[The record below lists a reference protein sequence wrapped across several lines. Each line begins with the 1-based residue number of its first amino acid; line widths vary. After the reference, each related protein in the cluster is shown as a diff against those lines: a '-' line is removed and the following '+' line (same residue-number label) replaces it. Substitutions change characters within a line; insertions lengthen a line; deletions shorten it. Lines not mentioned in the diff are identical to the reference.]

1 MTKKLLFVLALAAAF
16 LAGVMQQRWLGPAG
30 GGGGHSHEHK
40 PGYHCPM
47 HPGYRSDKP
56 GQCGICGMELV
67 PDAAPASSDTPKG
80 RILYYRDP
88 ADHSHTS
95 KQPGINPETG
105 NDLEPVYDEPGPGH
119 VAISSEKQQWIGVRT
134 GVVERMEARDSLR
147 VPGRVAIDETRIM
160 RVTSRTMGWIGRVH
174 ADFTGRLVRQGEPL
188 VSLYSPEL
196 AASQQE
202 YLLARKA
209 RATLSQSSVA
219 AVRAAN
225 ESMVDAARERLRH
238 HWDLDE
244 EALKRL
250 DETGE
255 VQRFVTL
262 YAPATAFVTARNA
275 YPGARVSPETELYTL
290 ADLSR
295 VWVIADVFE
304 ADAGRI
310 RPGQHATVE
319 PAYAPGRRFSARV
332 TYIFPGVDPRSR
344 TLPVR
349 LEAENS
355 GYTLKP
361 DQFLNVHFQ
370 FSSAAR
376 LVVPEEAVLDG
387 GVTQTVYVDRG
398 EGIFEPR
405 RVRTGE
411 RLEGRVEILSGLKE
425 GERIAVSG
433 AFLLDSESK
442 LKNPSGRA
450 HD

>member
-1 MTKKLLFVLALAAAF
+1 MTKRLLLVLALAAAF
-16 LAGVMQQRWLGPAG
+16 IAGMTQHRWFAP
-30 GGGGHSHEHK
+30 GGHDHAHERK

-67 PDAAPASSDTPKG
+67 PDAAPSSGDAPKG
-80 RILYYRDP
+80 RILHYRDP
-88 ADHSHTS
+88 ADHNYTS
-95 KQPGINPETG
+95 KYPGLNPETG

-134 GVVERMEARDSLR
+134 AVVERVAVRDTLR
-147 VPGRVAIDETRIM
+147 VPGRVAVDETRIT
-160 RVTSRTMGWIGRVH
+160 RVTSRTAGWIDRVH
-174 ADFTGRLVRQGEPL
+174 ADFTGRLVKQGEPL

-196 AASQQE
+196 TASQQE

-209 RATLSQSSVA
+209 RATLNQSTVA

-225 ESMVDAARERLRH
+225 ESLVEAARGRLRH
-238 HWDLDE
+238 HWGLDE
-244 EALKRL
+244 AALERL
-250 DETGE
+250 DETSE
-255 VQRFVTL
+255 VQRSVTL
-262 YAPATAFVTARNA
+262 YAPAAAFVIARNA
-275 YPGARVSPETELYTL
+275 YPGARVTPETELYTL

-304 ADAGRI
+304 ADAARV
-310 RPGQHATVE
+310 RLGQYAAVE
-319 PAYAPGRRFSARV
+319 PAYAPGRQFSARV
-332 TYIFPGVDPRSR
+332 TYIFPRIDPQSR

-349 LEAENS
+349 LEAENRD
-355 GYTLKP
+355 YFLKP
-361 DQFLNVHFQ
+361 DQFLNVDFQ

-376 LVVPEEAVLDG
+376 LAVPEEAVLDG
-387 GVTQTVYVDRG
+387 GITQTVYVDRG

-405 RVRTGE
+405 RVQTGE
-411 RLEGRVEILSGLKE
+411 RFEGRVEILSGLKE

-433 AFLLDSESK
+433 VFLLDSESK
-442 LKNPSGRA
+442 LKNPVGHA

>member
-1 MTKKLLFVLALAAAF
+1 MTKRLLLVLALAAAF
-16 LAGVMQQRWLGPAG
+16 IAGMTQHRWFAP
-30 GGGGHSHEHK
+30 GGHDHVHERK

-67 PDAAPASSDTPKG
+67 PDAAPSSGDAPKG
-80 RILYYRDP
+80 RILHYRDP
-88 ADHSHTS
+88 ADHNYTS
-95 KQPGINPETG
+95 KYPGLNPETG

-134 GVVERMEARDSLR
+134 AVVERVAVRDTLR
-147 VPGRVAIDETRIM
+147 VPGRVAVDETRIT
-160 RVTSRTMGWIGRVH
+160 RVTSRTAGWIDRVH
-174 ADFTGRLVRQGEPL
+174 ADFTGRLVKQGEPL

-196 AASQQE
+196 TASQQE

-209 RATLSQSSVA
+209 RATLNQSTVA

-225 ESMVDAARERLRH
+225 ESLVEAARGRLRH
-238 HWDLDE
+238 HWGLDE
-244 EALKRL
+244 AALERL
-250 DETGE
+250 DETSE
-255 VQRFVTL
+255 VQRSVTL
-262 YAPATAFVTARNA
+262 YAPAAAFVIARNA
-275 YPGARVSPETELYTL
+275 YPGARVTPETELYTL

-304 ADAGRI
+304 ADAARV
-310 RPGQHATVE
+310 RLGQYAAVE
-319 PAYAPGRRFSARV
+319 PAYAPGRQFSARV
-332 TYIFPGVDPRSR
+332 TYIFPRIDPQSR

-349 LEAENS
+349 LEAENRD
-355 GYTLKP
+355 YFLKP
-361 DQFLNVHFQ
+361 DQFLNVDFQ

-376 LVVPEEAVLDG
+376 LAVPEEAVLDG
-387 GVTQTVYVDRG
+387 GITQTVYVDRG

-405 RVRTGE
+405 RVQTGE
-411 RLEGRVEILSGLKE
+411 RFEGRVEILSGLKE

-433 AFLLDSESK
+433 VFLLDSESK
-442 LKNPSGRA
+442 LKNPVGHA